1 MLQAA
6 QPPAS
11 VPEKRD
17 GHQVQTEKLG
27 LSISSERPSAAAV
40 KLSQPAPETETKS
53 AVEDDASIKP
63 SQPPLLILDLNGS
76 LLYRE
81 YQPGR
86 PKIIHPRPHLH
97 DLFQY
102 ALSPPDN
109 QGKHEGT
116 GQKQNWEVLIWSS
129 AQSQNV
135 KLMCEA
141 IEVQKR
147 VELGGRGR
155 RAKLTN
161 QLEDISNRLDSLS
174 IDQSKT
180 ANVKKSDPIPRRVLD
195 IWDRSRLDLSS
206 EDYSR
211 KVATTKDLRKVWDSF
226 SWTDPESGEVFKWG
240 AHNTVIVDDSPD
252 KLSLQPDNLCMVDEF
267 SGDSGDKSLLELIEK
282 LKTLRNAPNIPEAI
296 KKLNQKATSA

>member
-1 MLQAA
+1 M
-6 QPPAS
+6 
-11 VPEKRD
+11 PEKRGD
-17 GHQVQTEKLG
+17 HKDQTEKLG
-27 LSISSERPSAAAV
+27 LSISSERPSTASV

-53 AVEDDASIKP
+53 AVQDDAPIKP
-63 SQPPLLILDLNGS
+63 SQPPLLILDLNGC

-86 PKIIHPRPHLH
+86 GKTIHLRPHLH

-102 ALSPPDN
+102 ALSPTDS
-109 QGKHEGT
+109 QGKHEAT

-135 KLMCEA
+135 KLMCKA

-147 VELGGRGR
+147 VDPAGPGR
-155 RAKLTN
+155 RAKKLTN

-174 IDQSKT
+174 IDLPKT
-180 ANVKKSDPIPRRVLD
+180 ADVKKSDPIPRHVLD

-206 EDYSR
+206 TDYNR
-211 KVATTKDLRKVWDSF
+211 KVSTTKDLRKVWDSF
-226 SWTDPESGEVFKWG
+226 SWTDPESGKVFKWG

-252 KLSLQPDNLCMVDEF
+252 KLVSRHSIYNNHAASCRH
-267 SGDSGDKSLLELIEK
+267 I
-282 LKTLRNAPNIPEAI
+282 
-296 KKLNQKATSA
+296 